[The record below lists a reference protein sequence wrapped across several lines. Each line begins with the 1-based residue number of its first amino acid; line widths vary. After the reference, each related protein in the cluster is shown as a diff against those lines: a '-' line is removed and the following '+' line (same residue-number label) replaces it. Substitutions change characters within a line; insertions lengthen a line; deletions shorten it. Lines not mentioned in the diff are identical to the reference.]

1 MISIR
6 QCVSEERIQQL
17 KTQHNS
23 YIFKNIEK
31 RINFYIHLF
40 QVLKEINGKKI
51 TAKQIEKKIKSPT
64 ILHHKQYESYINII
78 FKRPY
83 QFSEKKYNILKYD
96 DRLKVK
102 KKDFDIIISVLENLK
117 STKNFKHNL
126 LQLDLT
132 IRKDSYNYYYQSL
145 VRRYKPIDF
154 LQNKLFDYN
163 WFVSLTPDKEWSA
176 YKLTLGLDINVCCYC
191 NKQYIFSLTS
201 GTEKITRPQL
211 DHFLSQKKHPL
222 LSLNF
227 FNLIPCCKICN
238 SDCKHDQDFSHKEN
252 LSPYEN
258 VPSSQLFAYNY
269 IPNSYLGA
277 IGQNK
282 DLQIIIDN
290 KVESNPDLEKQI
302 TNNLIVFE
310 EELLINE
317 HKDLAQEILKKRHIS
332 NDKYIDILKK
342 TFPDAKLTLSEAYQ
356 IAYGNFYDEKMFH
369 KRPLSKFTKDIAL
382 NTGSLKT
389 KDEF

>member
-6 QCVSEERIQQL
+6 QCVSEEKIQEL
-17 KTQHNS
+17 KRLHNTFV
-23 YIFKNIEK
+23 FKEIEK

-40 QVLKEINGKKI
+40 QLLKEINGKKI
-51 TAKQIEKKIKSPT
+51 SAKEIEIKIKSPG
-64 ILHHKQYESYINII
+64 ILHYKQYESYINLI
-78 FKRPY
+78 FKSPY
-83 QFSEKKYNILKYD
+83 QFSEKKYNKLKYD

-102 KKDFDIIISVLENLK
+102 IKDFDIIIKLLKELK
-117 STKNFKHNL
+117 STKDFEYNL

-132 IRKDSYNYYYQSL
+132 KRKLSYNYYYQQL
-145 VRRYKPIDF
+145 VKRYKPIGF

-163 WFVSLTPDKEWSA
+163 WFVSLTPDKDWSA

-201 GTEKITRPQL
+201 GSQKITRPQL
-211 DHFLSQKKHPL
+211 DHFLSQKKNPL

-227 FNLIPCCKICN
+227 FNLIPCCKVCN

-252 LSPYEN
+252 LSPYEDIS
-258 VPSSQLFAYNY
+258 SSQLFAYNY
-269 IPNSYLGA
+269 KPNSYLGA

-282 DLQIIIDN
+282 DLQIKIEN
-290 KVESNPDLEKQI
+290 RVESNPDLEKQI

-332 NDKYIDILKK
+332 NDDYINILRN